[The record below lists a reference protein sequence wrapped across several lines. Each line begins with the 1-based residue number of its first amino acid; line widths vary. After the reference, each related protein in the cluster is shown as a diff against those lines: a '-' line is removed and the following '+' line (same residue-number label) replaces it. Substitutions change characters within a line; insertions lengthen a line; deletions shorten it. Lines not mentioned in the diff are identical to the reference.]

1 MIKKPV
7 SDAEKLEFMQQ
18 AMKKLFK
25 IEFKL
30 NLGDNLYD
38 LGVDSL
44 DVVELQLEYEETFD
58 VQLPDTHTQIVYV
71 SDIIKLMP

>member
-7 SDAEKLEFMQQ
+7 TESEKLEFMEQS
-18 AMKKLFK
+18 MKKLFK

-38 LGVDSL
+38 LGIDSL
-44 DVVELQLEYEETFD
+44 DVVELQLNYEETFN
-58 VQLPDTHTQIVYV
+58 VELPDTNKSIVYV

>member
-1 MIKKPV
+1 MIKKP
-7 SDAEKLEFMQQ
+7 ATETEKLEFMEQ

-30 NLGDNLYD
+30 NMGDNLYD
-38 LGVDSL
+38 LGIDSL
-44 DVVELQLEYEETFD
+44 DVVELQLNYEETFD
-58 VQLPDTHTQIVYV
+58 VQLPDTNKSIVYV

>member
-7 SDAEKLEFMQQ
+7 TDAEKLEFMQQ

-25 IEFKL
+25 MEFKL

-38 LGVDSL
+38 LGIDSL
-44 DVVELQLEYEETFD
+44 DVVELQLDYEETFD
-58 VQLPDTHTQIVYV
+58 VQLPDTHSQLVYV

>member
-1 MIKKPV
+1 MIKKP
-7 SDAEKLEFMQQ
+7 ATETEKLEFMEQ

-30 NLGDNLYD
+30 NMGDNLYD
-38 LGVDSL
+38 IGIDSL
-44 DVVELQLEYEETFD
+44 DVVELQLNYEETFD
-58 VQLPDTHTQIVYV
+58 VQLPDTNKSIVYV